1 MWFADIFCIMGWLL
15 IAFAKDYWWL
25 DFGRLAIGF
34 AVGLI
39 SYVVSVVWRVVHISV
54 TYSCYLSHYSTIL
67 AITIQAAVYI
77 SEIAPRNIR
86 GVFTSAGSVIKII
99 IYLDQRTNSIC
110 LPCAYILPIYC
121 SWWCVVAFQC
131 FISSELLFPG
141 APWLWSVTS

>member
-1 MWFADIFCIMGWLL
+1 MVCRYLLHHGVAINSICQGLLVARLWKISNRFCGWAYFLCC
-15 IAFAKDYWWL
+15 K
-25 DFGRLAIGF
+25 R
-34 AVGLI
+34 
-39 SYVVSVVWRVVHISV
+39 SMCVVHISV

-86 GVFTSAGSVIKII
+86 GGFTSAGSVIKII

-121 SWWCVVAFQC
+121 S
-131 FISSELLFPG
+131 
-141 APWLWSVTS
+141 